1 MMGLKLE
8 DGEEADDEEQFIEC
22 WPDNWLPFC
31 LFAALETQWNVG
43 PKSVIGQRYEAIPGV
58 FEEYGIR
65 KKQRAEMRQCLRVM
79 EKAAL
84 QLFNANNE

>member
-1 MMGLKLE
+1 MGLKLE
-8 DGEEADDEEQFIEC
+8 GADEADDEEQSIEC

-43 PKSVIGQRYEAIPGV
+43 SKSVIGLRYEAIPGV
-58 FEEYGIR
+58 LKEFGIK

-79 EKAAL
+79 EKSAL
-84 QLFNANNE
+84 QLFNEKNG